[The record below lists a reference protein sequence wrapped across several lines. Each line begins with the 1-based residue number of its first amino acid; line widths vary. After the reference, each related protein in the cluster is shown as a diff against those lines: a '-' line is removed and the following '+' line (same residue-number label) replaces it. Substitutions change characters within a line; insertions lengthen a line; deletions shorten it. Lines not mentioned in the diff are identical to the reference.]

1 VEVDT
6 PGGRSNVVM
15 AQRNRFSPALFLFD
29 QGGRKYVA
37 GVHADGMYV
46 APAGLI
52 PGVITRPASP
62 GETISLFGTG
72 FGATDPSSPSA
83 QLVSQPASLI
93 APAAIRIGGVS
104 ADSKYSGLVTSGLY
118 QFNVTTPDLA
128 SGDQPI
134 VIEIGGQKTQDNIY
148 LPVAPQ

>member
-1 VEVDT
+1 
-6 PGGRSNVVM
+6 M
-15 AQRNRFSPALFLFD
+15 AQRNRFSPA
-29 QGGRKYVA
+29 
-37 GVHADGMYV
+37 
-46 APAGLI
+46 
-52 PGVITRPASP
+52 
-62 GETISLFGTG
+62 LFGTG